1 MRGML
6 TPAVAAVAV
15 VAVAGCGVL
24 PGAAGTGGQERQTT
38 QAQAP
43 TTESTPPEGTPTE
56 GPSTEGPSTEGT
68 ESTPSE
74 AASAPAAEQSAQ
86 PQADKV
92 IATREVKVAGT
103 GEATRIKVDIT
114 ALLRQGKTVTLNW
127 TVTGLEGT
135 YGLQQAMSTGERLDW
150 TVSGVSLIDPVNA
163 KRYRVARNGTDDKA
177 TCVCSNTNGLFL
189 DKDES
194 ASLYAVF
201 AAPPADV
208 TRINVEMPSVGVFND
223 VPIS

>member
-15 VAVAGCGVL
+15 VAVAGCRVL

-150 TVSGVSLIDPVNA
+150 TSPA
-163 KRYRVARNGTDDKA
+163 
-177 TCVCSNTNGLFL
+177 
-189 DKDES
+189 S
-194 ASLYAVF
+194 ASSTRSTPSATGSP
-201 AAPPADV
+201 ATARTTRPRASARTPTACSSTRTRAPAC
-208 TRINVEMPSVGVFND
+208 TRSSPRR
-223 VPIS
+223 PPT